1 MTIKIGAIIKK
12 LRTENNITQDAL
24 ATAIGVTPQAISRWE
39 AEGGYPDIELLP
51 AIADFFS
58 VSTDELL
65 GYKKSERECRL
76 ADIKKQM
83 SRLEET
89 GRVKERIEFA
99 RLALSKYPSDCEIK
113 ETLSACLYCLYAE
126 TKEAP
131 LLAESE
137 NLAIYVVENCKDE
150 SIRYDAINTLISI
163 YSLTKNTAKA
173 LEMVN
178 LLAPMK
184 YCREFA
190 KSCGIGD
197 GKNEIYKQEGIDK
210 LTDCLGVA
218 IRNLALDDEL
228 PNDPSTW
235 DKKIKMLETANN
247 LYFMVYGDNL
257 MFYHGRIAFNYW
269 VISTYQMSLEKIE
282 ETLSSLKKM
291 CDHVLAYDLSYKN
304 DHGKCYTSIL
314 VDKIV
319 YPESSKDFHELQE
332 HSQCWYMLDRLQ
344 NERYDPIRNEK
355 RFIQIEKALKEYAR

>member
-12 LRTENNITQDAL
+12 LRTENNVTQDAL

-65 GYKKSERECRL
+65 GYKMSEREKRL
-76 ADIKKQM
+76 AQIKTEM
-83 SRLEET
+83 SKLAEIGTVE
-89 GRVKERIEFA
+89 ERINFA
-99 RLALSKYPSDCEIK
+99 RVALSKYPSDCEIK
-113 ETLSACLYCLYAE
+113 ENLSACLYCLYDD
-126 TKEAP
+126 TKEKS
-131 LLAESE
+131 LLTEAES
-137 NLAIYVVENCKDE
+137 LALNVVENSKDE
-150 SIRYDAINTLISI
+150 NIRYDAINTLIGI
-163 YSLTKNTAKA
+163 YSATKNTAKA

-218 IRNLALDDEL
+218 IRNLVLDDEL

-257 MFYHGRIAFNYW
+257 MFYHGRVAFNYW

-304 DHGKCYTSIL
+304 DHGKCYTSFL

-344 NERYDPIRNEK
+344 NDRYDPIRNEK
-355 RFIQIEKALKEYAR
+355 RFVEIEKTLKKHAR

>member
-1 MTIKIGAIIKK
+1 MTIKIGAIIKN
-12 LRTENNITQDAL
+12 LRTENSITQESL

-89 GRVKERIEFA
+89 GSVKERIEFA

-113 ETLSACLYCLYAE
+113 ENLSSCLYCLYAE

-131 LLAESE
+131 LLVESE
-137 NLAIYVVENCKDE
+137 NLAIYIVENCKDE

-235 DKKIKMLETANN
+235 DKKIKMLELANK
-247 LYFMVYGDNL
+247 LYFMIYGEDL
-257 MFYHGRIAFNYW
+257 MFYHGRVAFNYW
-269 VISTYQMSLEKIE
+269 LISTYQVSQKKVE
-282 ETLSSLKKM
+282 ETLSSLEKM
-291 CDHVLAYDLSYKN
+291 CKHAVAYDRSYLN
-304 DHGKCYTSIL
+304 DHGKNFTSIL
-314 VDKIV
+314 VDKII
-319 YPESSKDFHELQE
+319 YPETSKDFHELTE
-332 HSQCWYMLDRLQ
+332 HSQCWYMLNRLQ

-355 RFIQIEKALKEYAR
+355 RFVENEKALKKHAK